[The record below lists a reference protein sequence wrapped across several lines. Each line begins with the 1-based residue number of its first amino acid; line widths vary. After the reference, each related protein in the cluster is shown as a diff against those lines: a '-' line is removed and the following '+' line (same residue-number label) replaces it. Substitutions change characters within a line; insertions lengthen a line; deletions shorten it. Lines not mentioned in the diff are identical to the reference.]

1 MRKRADQVKAIF
13 RQSSIT
19 RSVNDNWNESVKVL
33 RLKVDH
39 SKARALGVIGQ
50 SIARASRTILSGT
63 NVGQFRE
70 GDRLIYIV
78 LHQPLNKSNA
88 ITDIA
93 NA

>member
-13 RQSSIT
+13 RQSSNP
-19 RSVNDNWNESVKVL
+19 RGVNDNWNEYVKVL
-33 RLKVDH
+33 RLEVDQ

-50 SIARASRTILSGT
+50 SIARASRTILPGT
-63 NVGQFRE
+63 NVGRFRE
-70 GDRLIYIV
+70 GDKLIDIV
-78 LHQPLNKSNA
+78 LHQPLDESNT